1 MERLSLLL
9 LLLLEAQAE
18 RRQWSASLS
27 FQLSGAPPGT
37 RVGSGHADVGL
48 EERTGCSHPT
58 ASTHP
63 SDTSPMPGT
72 VLGATRSSGDVAQ
85 EEV

>member
-9 LLLLEAQAE
+9 LLLLEAQAG
-18 RRQWSASLS
+18 RRQWSTSLS
-27 FQLSGAPPGT
+27 FQLSRAPPGT
-37 RVGSGHADVGL
+37 RVGSGHADVK
-48 EERTGCSHPT
+48 ERTGCSHPA

-63 SDTSPMPGT
+63 SDTSPMPST